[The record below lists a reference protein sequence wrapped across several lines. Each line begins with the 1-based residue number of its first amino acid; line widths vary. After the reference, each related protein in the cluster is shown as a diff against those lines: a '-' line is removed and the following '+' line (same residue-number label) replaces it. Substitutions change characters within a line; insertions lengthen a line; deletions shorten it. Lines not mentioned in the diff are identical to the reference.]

1 LPDNRILSHDLLE
14 GCYAR
19 SGLLSDAQLQE
30 EYPSTY
36 AADMGRRHR
45 WIRGDWQLAGW
56 LLPLVPGPDGRRV
69 ANPLSALSLWK
80 IADNLRRSLVPIAL
94 TLLLLVAWAA
104 LEPAGAWTLFVIAI
118 LVVPAALALAAE
130 IARKPPEMALAQHFF
145 ASARAAGGHAAHIVS
160 ALVFLAYEAVVN
172 LDAIARTAWRMIVTR
187 RRLLD
192 WTTSAAEGAT
202 SARSMVIAPVIAL
215 GCAIGLALTAPAALA
230 PAALILV
237 SWFVSPA
244 IAAWLGR
251 PLARRERG
259 SRRPT
264 CSSCERS
271 RAAPGPSS
279 IQA

>member
-1 LPDNRILSHDLLE
+1 
-14 GCYAR
+14 
-19 SGLLSDAQLQE
+19 
-30 EYPSTY
+30 
-36 AADMGRRHR
+36 
-45 WIRGDWQLAGW
+45 
-56 LLPLVPGPDGRRV
+56 
-69 ANPLSALSLWK
+69 
-80 IADNLRRSLVPIAL
+80 VPIAL

-230 PAALILV
+230 PRAHPGVVA
-237 SWFVSPA
+237 VSPA
-244 IAAWLGR
+244 IAACGR
-251 PLARRERG
+251 APAA
-259 SRRPT
+259 P
-264 CSSCERS
+264 
-271 RAAPGPSS
+271 RAAARAPVFLLRTPRAPHLAFFDSS
-279 IQA
+279 VTA